1 MPLLNQLLNPNLQ
14 VLRSWLV
21 HHDMFYMSA
30 RCFETPGS
38 WVGWLVGWWVGGL
51 VGWLFG
57 WLVGCVSLQD
67 ANLTI
72 QVILEMFLS
81 RLRMKQE

>member
-1 MPLLNQLLNPNLQ
+1 MG
-14 VLRSWLV
+14 R
-21 HHDMFYMSA
+21 
-30 RCFETPGS
+30 
-38 WVGWLVGWWVGGL
+38 WVGGL

-72 QVILEMFLS
+72 QVDLEMFLS
-81 RLRMKQE
+81 RVRMKQE